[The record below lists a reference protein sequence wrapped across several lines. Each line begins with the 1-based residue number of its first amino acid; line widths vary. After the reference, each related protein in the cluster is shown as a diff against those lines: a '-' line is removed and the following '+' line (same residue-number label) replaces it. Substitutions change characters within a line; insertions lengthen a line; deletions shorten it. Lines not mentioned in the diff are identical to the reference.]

1 MTETPV
7 AGGAVHVPA
16 PHPTSPYPRIPL
28 AQWLPVPAGGRRLAR
43 EFGYLLAGLPVGI
56 LAFVVAVTGFTTG
69 VGTLVVWIGL
79 PILVGTL
86 YAARGLAAVERRA
99 VCWATGREL
108 PPHHYRSD
116 RGHRIARRLLLALA
130 DPQSWRDLLHAVV
143 AFPVRVATFSIA
155 VSWAVGGLGSTLY
168 VLWEWSLPRSDGDY
182 NGLFGLITGSFSRLG
197 DIVLNTMIGVLLLIS
212 LPWVVR
218 GLVAAQAGLARVLL
232 TNQTAAL
239 RARTEQLSAG
249 RRAAVQAEAQTLR
262 RLERD
267 IHDGPQQRLVRLNMD
282 LEAAARR
289 LDDDPDRARPLID
302 EALEQSRAALSE
314 LRALSR
320 GIAPPILADRGL
332 GAALVAAVARCP
344 VQVSLDVALREGERL
359 PAAVENTAYFVVTEA
374 LTNVAKHSQ
383 ATHCAVTVSAAGEL
397 VLVQVRDNGCGGAH
411 LGKGHGLAGLV
422 DRLASV
428 DGELDVVSPPG
439 GPTVLTAQIPLAGL
453 GG

>member
-1 MTETPV
+1 MTEMPV
-7 AGGAVHVPA
+7 AGGAVRP
-16 PHPTSPYPRIPL
+16 PTPL
-28 AQWLPVPAGGRRLAR
+28 AEWLPVPTGGRRLAR
-43 EFGYLLAGLPVGI
+43 GFGYLLAELPVGI
-56 LAFVVAVTGFTTG
+56 IAFVVAVAGFATG
-69 VGTLVVWIGL
+69 VSTLVVWIGL

-86 YAARGLAAVERRA
+86 YASRGLAIVERRA
-99 VCWATGREL
+99 VYWATGREL
-108 PPHHYRSD
+108 PPHHYRPD
-116 RGHRIARRLLLALA
+116 RGHRVARRLLLALA
-130 DPQSWRDLLHAVV
+130 DRQSWRDLLHSVV
-143 AFPVRVATFSIA
+143 AFPVRVAAFAIA
-155 VSWAVGGLGSTLY
+155 VSWAVGGLGGTLY
-168 VLWEWSLPRSDGDY
+168 VLWDWSLPRFEGEY
-182 NGLFGLITGSFSRLG
+182 HGLFGLITGSSSRLG
-197 DIVLNTMIGVLLLIS
+197 DIALNTAIGVFLLVS

-218 GLVAAQAGLARVLL
+218 ELVAVRVGLARSLL

-332 GAALVAAVARCP
+332 GAALAAAAARCP
-344 VQVSLDVALREGERL
+344 VQVSLDVALREDERL
-359 PAAVENTAYFVVTEA
+359 TAAVENTAYFVVTEA
-374 LTNVAKHSQ
+374 LTNVAKHSR

-397 VLVQVRDNGCGGAH
+397 LLVQVRDNGRGDAH
-411 LGKGHGLAGLV
+411 LGKGHGLAGLA
-422 DRLASV
+422 DRLTSV

>member
-1 MTETPV
+1 MAP
-7 AGGAVHVPA
+7 GAERPA
-16 PHPTSPYPRIPL
+16 PT
-28 AQWLPVPAGGRRLAR
+28 AGNRLTR
-43 EFGYLLAGLPVGI
+43 GFSYLLAGLPVGI
-56 LAFVVAVTGFTTG
+56 IAFVVAVAGFTTG
-69 VGTLVVWIGL
+69 VSTLVVWIGL

-99 VCWATGREL
+99 AHWATGREL
-108 PPHHYRSD
+108 PPHHYRPA
-116 RGHRIARRLLLALA
+116 RGHRVARRLLVALL
-130 DPQSWRDLLHAVV
+130 DPQSWRDLLHCVV
-143 AFPVRVATFSIA
+143 AFPVRVAAFSIA
-155 VSWAVGGLGSTLY
+155 VSWAIGGLGSTLY
-168 VLWEWSLPRSDGDY
+168 VLWEWSLPRSEGY
-182 NGLFGLITGSFSRLG
+182 YHNGLFGLITGSSTRLG
-197 DIVLNTMIGVLLLIS
+197 DIALNTAIGVLMLLS

-218 GLVAAQAGLARVLL
+218 GLVAAQAGLARGLL

-239 RARTEQLSAG
+239 RARTEQLAAG

-302 EALEQSRAALSE
+302 EALEQSREALSE

-332 GAALVAAVARCP
+332 GAALAAAAARCP
-344 VQVSLDVALREGERL
+344 VPVSLHASLPGDERL
-359 PAAVENTAYFVVTEA
+359 TTAVENTAYFVVAEA
-374 LTNVAKHSQ
+374 LTNIAKHSR
-383 ATHCAVTVSAAGEL
+383 ATHCTVTISTDGEL
-397 VLVQVRDNGCGGAH
+397 VLIQVRDNGCGGAH
-411 LGKGHGLAGLV
+411 LGKGHGLAGLA

-428 DGELDVVSPPG
+428 DGEFDVVSPSG
-439 GPTVLTAQIPLAGL
+439 GPTVLTAQIPLVGL

>member
-1 MTETPV
+1 V
-7 AGGAVHVPA
+7 GSAGPSTCCG
-16 PHPTSPYPRIPL
+16 
-28 AQWLPVPAGGRRLAR
+28 
-43 EFGYLLAGLPVGI
+43 
-56 LAFVVAVTGFTTG
+56 TGH
-69 VGTLVVWIGL
+69 
-79 PILVGTL
+79 
-86 YAARGLAAVERRA
+86 
-99 VCWATGREL
+99 C
-108 PPHHYRSD
+108 
-116 RGHRIARRLLLALA
+116 
-130 DPQSWRDLLHAVV
+130 
-143 AFPVRVATFSIA
+143 
-155 VSWAVGGLGSTLY
+155 
-168 VLWEWSLPRSDGDY
+168 PRSEGEY
-182 NGLFGLITGSFSRLG
+182 HGLFRLITGSSSRLG
-197 DIVLNTMIGVLLLIS
+197 DIALNTAIGVFLLVS

-218 GLVAAQAGLARVLL
+218 GLVAVRVGLARSLL

-332 GAALVAAVARCP
+332 GAALAAAAARCP
-344 VQVSLDVALREGERL
+344 VQVSLDVALREDERL
-359 PAAVENTAYFVVTEA
+359 TAAVENTAYFVVTEA
-374 LTNVAKHSQ
+374 LTNVAKHSR

-397 VLVQVRDNGCGGAH
+397 LLVQVRDNGRGDAH
-411 LGKGHGLAGLV
+411 LGKGHGLAGLA
-422 DRLASV
+422 DRLTSV